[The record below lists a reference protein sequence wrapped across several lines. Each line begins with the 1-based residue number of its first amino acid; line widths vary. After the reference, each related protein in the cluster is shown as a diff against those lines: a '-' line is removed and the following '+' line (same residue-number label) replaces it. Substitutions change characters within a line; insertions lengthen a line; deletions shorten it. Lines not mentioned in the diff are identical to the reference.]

1 MSAAEKLDPPR
12 PTSIFS
18 ITPGDW
24 FRGTLLEPVFGI
36 TAEAARK
43 YRDRGVWLEG
53 RHFRRDPLGKF
64 VYSRQAISEWME
76 GKG

>member
-1 MSAAEKLDPPR
+1 MAAAEKL
-12 PTSIFS
+12 TYS

-24 FRGTLLEPVFGI
+24 FRGNLLVPTFGI

-53 RHFRRDPLGKF
+53 KHFRRDPLGMY
-64 VYSRQAISEWME
+64 VYNRQAITDWMG
-76 GKG
+76 GKV